1 MHPTSNSKT
10 LRAGATPRRF
20 ITALCC
26 SLLLAGPAA
35 AQELETLALVDE
47 APGNITVTPDGTV
60 VLTVHPSLP
69 SAHLALQLQDGT
81 VSPFPD
87 AQWGARERADGTP
100 GLRPMLG
107 LRADREG
114 RVWLLASGGTAQL
127 YAWDL
132 AAQQLVHDFS
142 FEGLRIGF
150 NDIALALSHG
160 KIILS
165 DTTNGGLAVLDLAS
179 GALTQRLLGHSSMQA
194 EDVVAT
200 IDGTVVGNGGQPLR
214 GGLNPLTID
223 AQEEWVYYG
232 AMSGTKVWRVRV
244 ADLLD
249 SALDD
254 RALAARVEH
263 YADKVP
269 SAGITI
275 DDAGNIYI
283 TDIQAHGIGVAAPGQ
298 PYRLLVS
305 DPQRLAW
312 ADGISV
318 GPDGYIYTANNQL
331 YRNFGSHRAGG
342 PPTPPFYIT
351 RFKALAPTTV
361 GR

>member
-1 MHPTSNSKT
+1 MHQPINNKGRLAAT
-10 LRAGATPRRF
+10 L
-20 ITALCC
+20 LCG
-26 SLLLAGPAA
+26 LLLASGLRG
-35 AQELETLALVDE
+35 QTLETLALVDE

-60 VLTVHPSLP
+60 VFTVHPSLP
-69 SAHLALQLQDGT
+69 SAHLALQLRDGA
-81 VSPFPD
+81 VSAFPD
-87 AQWGARERADGTP
+87 AQWGARERAAGVP
-100 GLRPMLG
+100 GLSPMLG
-107 LRADREG
+107 IRADREG
-114 RVWLLASGGTAQL
+114 RVWLLASGGEPHL

-132 AAQQLVHDFS
+132 DARTLVHDFT
-142 FEGLRIGF
+142 FAGQRVGF

-160 KIILS
+160 KVILS
-165 DTTNGGLAVLDLAS
+165 DTTNGGLAVLDVAT
-179 GALTQRLLGHSSMQA
+179 GTLTQRLLGHASMQA
-194 EDVVAT
+194 EDIVAT

-223 AQEEWVYYG
+223 APEEWVYYG
-232 AMSGTKVWRVRV
+232 AMSGTRVWRVRV

-249 SALDD
+249 SALDE
-254 RALAARVEH
+254 AGLAARVEH

-275 DDAGNIYI
+275 DDAGNVYV

-305 DPQRLAW
+305 DPERLAW

-331 YRNFGSHRAGG
+331 YRNFGSHRDGG
-342 PPTPPFYIT
+342 APTPPYYVT
-351 RFKALAPTTV
+351 RFKALAPTTP